1 MSKDYKMFQ
10 QIVLANTGYSENKK
24 LYNIDCSKLEKGDL
38 DYEYTKT
45 INDKI
50 DIPYELIGMKGQQI
64 KPVFDCDP
72 KFNKNDEVDVLKTIQ
87 STIIELDKMYPNK
100 QKYAI
105 MRIRDV
111 DDTTKKISYH
121 ITVDGIRTNTET
133 IKQKL
138 KTSGYEK
145 DKPFD
150 YSIYSLNR
158 GLYSCFTN
166 KKKQN
171 DRTLYVNPFNPICLE
186 TGNILKWTDIDIRK
200 YSPSYIEES
209 FETDFM
215 EPPKGPIE
223 PKEKETKKQYDDGDK
238 DNSGL
243 NLEEIIKHLKPFRA
257 EDRDDW
263 LNGIFCVMNCAEN
276 LGMSKKK
283 QKDLAHMFS
292 SICESKYEEDQV
304 DDWLTTNF
312 DKKRDYGYRW
322 KFLLDWLKED
332 DIDYYNSIINVKKNK
347 VLPYED
353 MKKDH
358 EKRYKKIMFPPV
370 IFDMKRGDFTCI
382 TKANGKTGCFGH
394 LKCKIEKLNKKGEL
408 EEHTESFFGNWLED
422 PYIEVYEEMKWL
434 PNKPTS
440 KNGDDILNTWTGWEI
455 ENEELEDWDTFNQ
468 ENDYW
473 KWFQEFSKNLW
484 GSEEISNYILARY
497 ALRIQNPAK
506 RSHICCIYYGKQQ
519 LGKSSF
525 LEIIANIF
533 GKYFI
538 ALESA
543 SQLYQDH
550 SMCEVNKLL
559 LCVNE
564 TKGGDNHKNSNVLK
578 TRITEENLRVNPKG
592 IQAYDEK
599 NYCDY
604 DMPTNNINVVD
615 YSDESKRRFFQV
627 EATNHYCPI
636 KHPEKVEF
644 WNNFKQNIE
653 KDRRV
658 HKQIFEG
665 LKNFDI
671 KTVVPSGNFQDEK
684 YKPQTSIAN
693 DVKYLNRC
701 KVLHFL
707 TDITNMVQDEIDG
720 EGGGDKELLKLID
733 TQDSGGEMIT
743 HNNKLFECF
752 DIWCKKSKITY
763 DMNKIVF
770 GRKIKKYSDDLPEH
784 TIRKDLKNSKTYIHR
799 ESFLDYIKKL

>member
-24 LYNIDCSKLEKGDL
+24 LYSIDCSKLDKSQIN
-38 DYEYTKT
+38 YEYTNIT
-45 INDKI
+45 NFKI
-50 DIPYELIGMKGQQI
+50 DIPFELIGMKGQQI

-72 KFNKNDEVDVLKTIQ
+72 KFNKNDEVNVLKTIQ
-87 STIIELDKMYPNK
+87 FTIVELDKMYPDK

-105 MRIRDV
+105 MRIRNIDEN
-111 DDTTKKISYH
+111 TKKISYH
-121 ITVDGIRTNTET
+121 ITVDGIRTNIET
-133 IKQKL
+133 IKNKL
-138 KTSGYEK
+138 KTFGYEK

-150 YSIYSLNR
+150 YSIYSHNR

-166 KKKQN
+166 KKIDQKSN
-171 DRTLYVNPFNPICLE
+171 SVKNVEIFKPICLE
-186 TGNILKWTDIDIRK
+186 TGNILKIDDIDIRK

-209 FETDFM
+209 FETDFI

-223 PKEKETKKQYDDGDK
+223 PKEPKKQYDDGDK
-238 DNSGL
+238 DNSKL
-243 NLEEIIKHLKPFRA
+243 DIEEIIKHLKPFRA
-257 EDRDDW
+257 ENRDDW
-263 LNGIFCVMNCAEN
+263 LNGIYCVMNCAEN

-283 QKDLAHMFS
+283 QKDIAHLFS
-292 SICESKYEEDQV
+292 SICESKYEEDLV

-312 DKKRDYGYRW
+312 EKKREYGYRW

-347 VLPYED
+347 VLLYED

-370 IFDMKRGDFTCI
+370 IFDMKRGTFSNISNAEKSFAHKTCI
-382 TKANGKTGCFGH
+382 VFS
-394 LKCKIEKLNKKGEL
+394 EKKNKSEKEEKGESML
-408 EEHTESFFGNWLED
+408 FFKNWLID

-434 PNKPTS
+434 PNKPQS
-440 KNGDDILNTWTGWEI
+440 QNGDDILNTWTGWEI

-473 KWFQEFSKNLW
+473 KWFQEFSENLW

-506 RSHICCIYYGKQQ
+506 RSHICCIYYGKQGV
-519 LGKSSF
+519 GKSSF

-538 ALESA
+538 GLESA
-543 SQLYQDH
+543 SQIYENH

-559 LCVNE
+559 VCVNE

-592 IQAYDEK
+592 IQMYDEK

-627 EATNHYCPI
+627 EATNYHCPH

-665 LKNFDI
+665 FKNFDI
-671 KTVVPSGNFQDEK
+671 KKIVPSGNFQDEK

-770 GRKIKKYSDDLPEH
+770 GRKIKKYADDLPEH
-784 TIRKDLKNSKTYIHR
+784 TIRKDTNKKTFINR
-799 ESFLDYIKKL
+799 ESFLNYITSL